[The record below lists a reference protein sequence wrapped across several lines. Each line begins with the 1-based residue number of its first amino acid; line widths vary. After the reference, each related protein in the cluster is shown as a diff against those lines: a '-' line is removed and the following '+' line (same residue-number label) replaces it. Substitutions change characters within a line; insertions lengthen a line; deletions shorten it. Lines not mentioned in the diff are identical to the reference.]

1 MTSRKSILITVA
13 LGSLAL
19 IGAALYLQIVK
30 QMAPCPLCIMQRY
43 AFIAVALICLVAAFL
58 PQQAAKTGAA
68 LGMLAALVG
77 GSIASWHLWI
87 KAHPGASCGIDPL
100 ETSLNKIFTAKL
112 MPVLFEADGLCTAD
126 YAPILGGSIPQWSL
140 AWFVLFACV
149 LGWCAFRRAK

>member
-1 MTSRKSILITVA
+1 
-13 LGSLAL
+13 
-19 IGAALYLQIVK
+19 
-30 QMAPCPLCIMQRY
+30 
-43 AFIAVALICLVAAFL
+43 
-58 PQQAAKTGAA
+58 
-68 LGMLAALVG
+68 MLAALVG